1 MKRRF
6 LFSFAAL
13 AATLVLL
20 GFTVRQ
26 SAISS
31 QNGGR
36 QGQEATAQAA
46 QPADSPVLNDLLD
59 EVRLQSAQMEVD
71 SEALL
76 FMDRSPVWRQAHA
89 DQLNVI
95 RGHVNEIGKLEQR
108 MRDARD
114 SGSPWQQDAVDQVR
128 PLLQQ
133 MADNLTTAIEH
144 YNRTRHVARTGPYA
158 DYLQANADLAVRLH
172 AMVNDAVQYGKAKAN
187 FEKQSEPSEPG
198 R

>member
-1 MKRRF
+1 MKLRF